1 MGKGRK
7 KGVRPRARMGGGKA
21 DTGLAAD
28 NDDDDGDDGGSGGG
42 DYVLY
47 EDKRLSQR
55 T

>member
-7 KGVRPRARMGGGKA
+7 KGTRAHARKGGGKA

-28 NDDDDGDDGGSGGG
+28 NDDDDGGNGG